1 MLLSV
6 VTMLKYD
13 PTLFDGVDFPPGIDK
28 DTAIN
33 AILLQNAELELIYSS
48 IEPLK
53 IAIEV
58 WSKSRAWTWQRYAK
72 MLSTDYDPIEN
83 YNRMEES
90 STQLTASNNSKTKSA
105 VYNETEMVD
114 TASGESSGNNSGT
127 TSSHIHGNIGVTTT
141 QKMIEEELNIT
152 EKINIYEFIANDFR
166 RRFCVMV
173 F

>member
-48 IEPLK
+48 IDPLK
-53 IAIEV
+53 VALDV
-58 WSKSRAWTWQRYAK
+58 WSKSRAWTWGRYTKLLA
-72 MLSTDYDPIEN
+72 SEYDPIEN
-83 YNRMEES
+83 YNRIEES
-90 STQLTASNNSKTKSA
+90 STQLTASNNSRTKSA
-105 VYNETEMVD
+105 VYNQAEMVD
-114 TASGESSGNNSGT
+114 TAAGESSGSNNGT

-141 QKMIEEELNIT
+141 QKMLEEEVSIT
-152 EKINIYEFIANDFR
+152 EKVDIYGFIAADFR
-166 RRFCVMV
+166 RRFCVLV
-173 F
+173 Y

>member
-48 IEPLK
+48 LEPLRV
-53 IAIEV
+53 ALEV
-58 WSKSRAWTWQRYAK
+58 WSKSRAWTWLRYAK
-72 MLSTDYDPIEN
+72 ILASDYDPIEN

-90 STQLTASNNSKTKSA
+90 STQLTASNNSRTKSA
-105 VYNETEMVD
+105 VYNQAEMVD
-114 TASGESSGNNSGT
+114 TAAGESSGSNNGT

-141 QKMIEEELNIT
+141 QKMLEEEVSIT
-152 EKINIYEFIANDFR
+152 EKVDIYGFIAADFR
-166 RRFCVMV
+166 RRFCVLV
-173 F
+173 Y